1 MMRERVLS
9 YPLAGPEL
17 RVDEG
22 AEESDSALFSRHANV
37 GDAILIIDLGHRR
50 KTEVGVK
57 GLQVRLRPEV
67 NRLLRPVLLTAGQR
81 LLHQLIAELRTT
93 GGGADDDPANHH
105 RRKLLFAF
113 EDPRVGHQFAI
124 APAEQMAIFTNQI
137 IAVDI
142 LIDALLLYDKDF
154 TAQFQQRIQLGNGE
168 FTMVEI
174 LPVIICCSLLIY

>member
-1 MMRERVLS
+1 M
-9 YPLAGPEL
+9 
-17 RVDEG
+17 
-22 AEESDSALFSRHANV
+22 
-37 GDAILIIDLGHRR
+37 
-50 KTEVGVK
+50 T
-57 GLQVRLRPEV
+57 RP
-67 NRLLRPVLLTAGQR
+67 
-81 LLHQLIAELRTT
+81 ITT
-93 GGGADDDPANHH
+93 GANS
-105 RRKLLFAF
+105 FAF